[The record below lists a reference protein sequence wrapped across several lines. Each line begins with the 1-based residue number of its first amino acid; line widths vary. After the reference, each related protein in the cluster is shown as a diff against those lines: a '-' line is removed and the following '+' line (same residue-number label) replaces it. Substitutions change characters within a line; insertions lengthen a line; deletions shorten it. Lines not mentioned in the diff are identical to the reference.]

1 MSEDNQAF
9 IPDSFM
15 ALYVDP
21 GRYKPR
27 IGRAEMIRRYELC
40 EDMANM
46 LMDTASTQQFDLG
59 ITPDDVLERCHRGLQ
74 GTPAL
79 VTEEESVW
87 VICRLAELLNW
98 PSPKLK

>member
-1 MSEDNQAF
+1 
-9 IPDSFM
+9 M

-59 ITPDDVLERCHRGLQ
+59 ITPDDVLERCHERFLDDHKGVKPLVVEDKSL
-74 GTPAL
+74 GTICCAI
-79 VTEEESVW
+79 VW
-87 VICRLAELLNW
+87 
-98 PSPKLK
+98 

>member
-1 MSEDNQAF
+1 
-9 IPDSFM
+9 
-15 ALYVDP
+15 
-21 GRYKPR
+21 
-27 IGRAEMIRRYELC
+27 
-40 EDMANM
+40 
-46 LMDTASTQQFDLG
+46 
-59 ITPDDVLERCHRGLQ
+59 VLERCHRGLQ